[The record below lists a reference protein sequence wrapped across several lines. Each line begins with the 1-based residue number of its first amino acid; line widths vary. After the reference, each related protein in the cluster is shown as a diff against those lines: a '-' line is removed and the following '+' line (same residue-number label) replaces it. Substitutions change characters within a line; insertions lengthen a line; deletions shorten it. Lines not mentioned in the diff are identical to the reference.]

1 LNWSLIV
8 PLTIAYVLVIYFWES
23 LCLVWLFSREV
34 SPVSCGAAL
43 RARGSAY
50 VGSAIHYVAGQG
62 ALAWLL
68 SDGRSS
74 FRSLAL
80 CMLVTFTDAV
90 LLLVLGVVGGLLSPR
105 PQGRQI
111 ALFCGLVLVAVVAVT
126 FPAFR
131 QPAAMARVIGRRSPA
146 HWFQQLDWN
155 WTRFGTLALWRSAQF
170 GIVFAYIAAGLYA
183 CHSVTDMSV
192 LGSVIPLALLCDGLP
207 ISVAGL
213 GTRDTIFV
221 ALLEP
226 SQPESLVAFTLIW
239 TVGSIITRAAIGLAN
254 LWLFGLP
261 RVVLSPSQ
269 QDAHQ
274 RVERQHDDKLRPK

>member
-1 LNWSLIV
+1 
-8 PLTIAYVLVIYFWES
+8 
-23 LCLVWLFSREV
+23 
-34 SPVSCGAAL
+34 
-43 RARGSAY
+43 
-50 VGSAIHYVAGQG
+50 
-62 ALAWLL
+62 
-68 SDGRSS
+68 
-74 FRSLAL
+74 
-80 CMLVTFTDAV
+80 
-90 LLLVLGVVGGLLSPR
+90 
-105 PQGRQI
+105 
-111 ALFCGLVLVAVVAVT
+111 
-126 FPAFR
+126 
-131 QPAAMARVIGRRSPA
+131 MARVIGGRRREN
-146 HWFQQLDWN
+146 WFQQLAWN

-170 GIVFAYIAAGLYA
+170 GIVFAYIAAGLYI
-183 CHSVTDMSV
+183 CHSVTDASV
-192 LGSVIPLALLCDGLP
+192 LVSVIPLALLCDGLP